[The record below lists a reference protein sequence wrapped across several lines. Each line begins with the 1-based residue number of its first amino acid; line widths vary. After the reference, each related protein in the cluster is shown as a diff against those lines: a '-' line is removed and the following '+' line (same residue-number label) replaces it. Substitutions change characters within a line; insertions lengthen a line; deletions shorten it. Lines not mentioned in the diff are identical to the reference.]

1 MPRGIARNGPSGRPQ
16 NGIDWSLFEQ
26 LCAIQCTQSEIAS
39 FLKID
44 ADTLYKRVKERYNS
58 SYSEIYKR
66 YSETGKCSLRRY
78 QYVQAKNKPAMA
90 IWLGKQWLGQKENIE
105 AFKDLVVHE
114 LRVGL
119 NALSK
124 NSGSETSG
132 KPVLETQSSISDSG
146 QERQLDN
153 SKFESSPASDV
164 SKPAQSQSDS

>member
-1 MPRGIARNGPSGRPQ
+1 MPRGVAGNKRPFGRPQ
-16 NGIDWSLFEQ
+16 NDIDWTVFEQ

-39 FLKID
+39 MLKID
-44 ADTLYKRVKERYNS
+44 PDTLYKRVKEHYNS

-66 YSETGKCSLRRY
+66 YSESGKCSLRRY
-78 QYVQAKNKPAMA
+78 QFIQAKEKPAMA

-124 NSGSETSG
+124 NSGSQTTSESA
-132 KPVLETQSSISDSG
+132 LATQSSVSDSG
-146 QERQLDN
+146 QERQFNNNETELGSGSDL
-153 SKFESSPASDV
+153 SKSS
-164 SKPAQSQSDS
+164 